1 VVIFPHCKINL
12 GLNVVRKRDDGY
24 HDLET
29 FFLPIP
35 FYDCLEIIQHP
46 GVSGSKENGIQLS
59 HSGIPI
65 PGEAS
70 QNLCVRAY
78 HLLRQDFPG
87 LPSIMLHLHKNIP
100 TGAGLGGGSSDGA
113 FTLRLLN
120 TKFRLGISV
129 EKLADYALSLGSDAP
144 FFVQDKP
151 CYGGRRGEA
160 LEPFEVNLPGYSI
173 VLVNPGIEIST
184 AWAFGQIV
192 PQQRVDHI
200 MHDLSEGN
208 PGIWKD
214 KLVNDF
220 EKPVF
225 EKYPEIKLIKEK
237 LYAAGAAYASM
248 SGSGS
253 TVYGF
258 FEGNPPEIEFN
269 PRYFVKSFNL
279 K

>member
-1 VVIFPHCKINL
+1 VVIFPHCKVNL

-29 FFLPIP
+29 FFFPIP
-35 FYDCLEIIQHP
+35 FYDCLEIIQGPGIPGP
-46 GVSGSKENGIQLS
+46 GVNEIQFS

-70 QNLCVRAY
+70 QNLCVKAY
-78 HLLRQDFPG
+78 HLLRKDFPG
-87 LPSIMLHLHKNIP
+87 LPGAILHLHKNIP

-129 EKLADYALSLGSDAP
+129 DKLAEYALALGSDAP

-151 CYGGRRGEA
+151 CFAGGRGEE
-160 LEPFEVNLPGYSI
+160 LSDVNINFPGYSI
-173 VLVNPGIEIST
+173 MLVYPGIEIST
-184 AWAFGQIV
+184 AWAFGRVV
-192 PQQRVDHI
+192 PRQPVSHV
-200 MHDLSEGN
+200 MNFLGYGN
-208 PGIWKD
+208 PGMLKD
-214 KLVNDF
+214 TLVNDF

-225 EKYPEIKLIKEK
+225 EHYPEIRLIKEK
-237 LYAAGAAYASM
+237 LYASGAAYASM

-258 FEGNPPEIEFN
+258 FEGNPPEIDFD
-269 PRYFVKSFNL
+269 PSYFVKSFAL